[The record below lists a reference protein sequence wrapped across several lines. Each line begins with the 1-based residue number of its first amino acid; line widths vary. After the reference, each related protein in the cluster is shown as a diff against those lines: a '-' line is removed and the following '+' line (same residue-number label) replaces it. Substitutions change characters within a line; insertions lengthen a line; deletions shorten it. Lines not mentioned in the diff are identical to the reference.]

1 MSKLT
6 EIRNQYQGY
15 VAAIEA
21 VKKTNPGDVEVVYKG
36 HDDPIDIRDDG
47 IFIYRPGENQ
57 IVIRPRRCM
66 DDNYVHINANDV
78 PALIKALREF
88 FE

>member
-6 EIRNQYQGY
+6 EIQNQYQGY
-15 VAAIEA
+15 VAASKA
-21 VKKTNPGDVEVVYKG
+21 VLKTNPGDVEVVYKG
-36 HDDPIDIRDDG
+36 HDDLIDIRDDG
-47 IFIYRPGENQ
+47 IFIYCPGENQ

-66 DDNYVHINANDV
+66 SDNCVRINADDI

>member
-1 MSKLT
+1 MSRLT
-6 EIRNQYQGY
+6 ELKNQYQGY
-15 VAAIEA
+15 VAASEA
-21 VKKTNPGDVEVVYKG
+21 VKKTNPGNVEVVYKG

-57 IVIRPRRCM
+57 IVIYPRRCM
-66 DDNYVHINANDV
+66 GNNCACINADDV

-88 FE
+88 IE